1 MITGVYV
8 FVCALACVGARARV
22 RVFIPSFIVL
32 NGLVSKGM
40 LLLICNLNFGS
51 IYECVCVCV
60 CLCCVVCVCVCVCVC
75 VYECVGVCV
84 GG

>member
-8 FVCALACVGARARV
+8 FVCARARV

-40 LLLICNLNFGS
+40 LLLICSLNFG
-51 IYECVCVCV
+51 
-60 CLCCVVCVCVCVCVC
+60 
-75 VYECVGVCV
+75 
-84 GG
+84 

>member
-8 FVCALACVGARARV
+8 YVFVCAHARACVRACVCVCVCTRARV

-40 LLLICNLNFGS
+40 LLLICNLNFGQH
-51 IYECVCVCV
+51 
-60 CLCCVVCVCVCVCVC
+60 L
-75 VYECVGVCV
+75 
-84 GG
+84 

>member
-8 FVCALACVGARARV
+8 FVCARVCVCARARV

-40 LLLICNLNFGS
+40 LLLICILNFG
-51 IYECVCVCV
+51 
-60 CLCCVVCVCVCVCVC
+60 
-75 VYECVGVCV
+75 
-84 GG
+84 

>member
-8 FVCALACVGARARV
+8 FVCAHARSRARVYVCARARV

-40 LLLICNLNFGS
+40 LLLIRNLNFG
-51 IYECVCVCV
+51 
-60 CLCCVVCVCVCVCVC
+60 
-75 VYECVGVCV
+75 
-84 GG
+84 

>member
-8 FVCALACVGARARV
+8 FVCAHARARARV

-40 LLLICNLNFGS
+40 LLLICNLNFG
-51 IYECVCVCV
+51 
-60 CLCCVVCVCVCVCVC
+60 
-75 VYECVGVCV
+75 
-84 GG
+84 